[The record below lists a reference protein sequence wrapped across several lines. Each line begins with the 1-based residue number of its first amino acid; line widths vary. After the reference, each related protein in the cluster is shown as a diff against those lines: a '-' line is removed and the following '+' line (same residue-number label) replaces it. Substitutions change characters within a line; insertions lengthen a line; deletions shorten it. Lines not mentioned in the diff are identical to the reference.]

1 MKQKGSGEGWG
12 INSSFKQ
19 YLLKKGLAGDLHWT
33 YWCVMVLCYAN
44 KNNQHLQGFSHSPS
58 RAERQTALRK
68 ESNTN
73 TGWSTHAH
81 LFPGTATASVRN
93 RNTESKASTAQFQH
107 TTPALPAAPAKWEVR
122 SRTEASLTESY
133 HSGMAKRSIKTHS
146 IPILVLHHLLIQC
159 VLWHSWKCHWKYLE
173 RWVLAKKSP
182 NLLHKSWTLSL
193 QLTLLS

>member
-1 MKQKGSGEGWG
+1 
-12 INSSFKQ
+12 
-19 YLLKKGLAGDLHWT
+19 
-33 YWCVMVLCYAN
+33 MVLCYAN

-81 LFPGTATASVRN
+81 LFPGTATASARN

-107 TTPALPAAPAKWEVR
+107 TTPAKSEVR
-122 SRTEASLTESY
+122 SRTETSPTESY
-133 HSGMAKRSIKTHS
+133 HSGMAKKSIKTHS

-159 VLWHSWKCHWKYLE
+159 VLWHSWKCHWKYLQ
-173 RWVLAKKSP
+173 RWFLAKKKKQP
-182 NLLHKSWTLSL
+182 NLLNQS
-193 QLTLLS
+193 